1 MKHVAIAVDQQQT
14 IVLDVGQLDILQS
27 VVSVFV
33 ILRAIT
39 GCITAAVCKVV
50 QIIQAGLQI
59 TSLDPVCNLLQHLT
73 VLLLT
78 DLVIQWDYLAMAL
91 VSLIALQTTTLQ

>member
-14 IVLDVGQLDILQS
+14 IVLDVRQLDILQS
-27 VVSVFV
+27 VVYVFV

-39 GCITAAVCKVV
+39 GCITVAVCKVV

-59 TSLDPVCNLLQHLT
+59 TSLDLACNLLQHPT

-78 DLVIQWDYLAMAL
+78 DLVIQWDYLVMAL

>member
-14 IVLDVGQLDILQS
+14 IVLDVLQLDILQLVES
-27 VVSVFV
+27 AFV
-33 ILRAIT
+33 ILRAII
-39 GCITAAVCKVV
+39 GCIMAVVCKVV

-59 TSLDPVCNLLQHLT
+59 TSQDLVCNLPQHPT

-78 DLVIQWDYLAMAL
+78 DSVILWDYLVMAL
-91 VSLIALQTTTLQ
+91 V